1 MEHKGL
7 IYTLSGIAVLAVM
20 IALIAFGLDSG
31 GSRNFVLDSFPSG
44 ANVYLNGKP
53 AGKTPLLLDA
63 DFMRRNKISGYEEAP
78 ILRIF
83 TPNKNGSLLISS
95 GVPKN
100 SQKLLS
106 STFTF
111 ALPTKQGGIPQVFE
125 KSAPDAPLEVA
136 QKGMGAFIYFE
147 KTDKMIVVFDSGKM
161 PRLSPE
167 QKERASVIWFG
178 SDVSLGTMS
187 EYKSFNKR

>member
-78 ILRIF
+78 LLRIF

-95 GVPKN
+95 GAPKN
-100 SQKLLS
+100 SQKPLA

-111 ALPTKQGGIPQVFE
+111 ALPTKHGGIPQVFE
-125 KSAPDAPLEVA
+125 K
-136 QKGMGAFIYFE
+136 
-147 KTDKMIVVFDSGKM
+147 
-161 PRLSPE
+161 LS
-167 QKERASVIWFG
+167 
-178 SDVSLGTMS
+178 
-187 EYKSFNKR
+187 

>member
-20 IALIAFGLDSG
+20 IGLIAFGLDSG

-44 ANVYLNGKP
+44 ANVYLNGKF
-53 AGKTPLLLDA
+53 AGKTPLMLDA
-63 DFMRRNKISGYEEAP
+63 DFMRRNRISGYEEAP
-78 ILRIF
+78 LLRIF
-83 TPNKNGSLLISS
+83 TPNRNGTLSVSS
-95 GVPKN
+95 KN
-100 SQKLLS
+100 SQKPLV

-111 ALPTKQGGIPQVFE
+111 ALPTKQGGSPQVFE
-125 KSAPDAPLEVA
+125 KSASDAPLEVA
-136 QKGMGAFIYFE
+136 QKNMGAFIYFE
-147 KTDKMIVVFDSGKM
+147 KADKMIVVFNNEKM

-187 EYKSFNKR
+187 EYKSFNRR

>member
-20 IALIAFGLDSG
+20 IGLIAFGLDSG

-44 ANVYLNGKP
+44 ASVYLNGKL

-63 DFMRRNKISGYEEAP
+63 DFMRRNRISGYEDAP
-78 ILRIF
+78 LLRVF
-83 TPNKNGSLLISS
+83 TPNRNGTLLVSS
-95 GVPKN
+95 ADLKN
-100 SQKLLS
+100 SKKPLNS
-106 STFTF
+106 VFTF

-125 KSAPDAPLEVA
+125 KSAADAPLEAA
-136 QKGMGAFIYFE
+136 QKKMGAFIYFE
-147 KTDKMIVVFDSGKM
+147 KSDKMIVVFDNEKM